1 VADAQAVQGQPRA
14 WPIAVAYLD
23 GSGSGGAVTEDD
35 IAAVKSDLQAD
46 DLAGQ
51 TIEDQLG
58 VVQTVI
64 NGIIG
69 VLSAFAVVALLAA
82 SFGIVN
88 TLLMS
93 VQERT
98 REIGLMKAM
107 GMSNGRVFALFSLEA
122 AVIGLLGATIGAL
135 AAILVGSAIANVAA
149 DTLLADLPGLRILL
163 FDPVNVI
170 AVVGIITVIAFLSG
184 VLPARRAAR
193 QNPIESLR
201 YE

>member
-1 VADAQAVQGQPRA
+1 MDAVIADIKDELSARG
-14 WPIAVAYLD
+14 L
-23 GSGSGGAVTEDD
+23 S
-35 IAAVKSDLQAD
+35 
-46 DLAGQ
+46 GQ
-51 TIEDQLG
+51 TVEDQLG
-58 VVQTVI
+58 VVQVVI

-69 VLSAFAVVALLAA
+69 VLTAFAAIALLAA

-107 GMSNGRVFALFSLEA
+107 GMPKARVFGLFSIEA
-122 AVIGLLGATIGAL
+122 CVIGAVGAGIGAIS
-135 AAILVGSAIANVAA
+135 ATGVGSVISAAAA
-149 DTLLADLPGLRILL
+149 DTLLTGLPGLQILL
-163 FDPVNVI
+163 FDPVP
-170 AVVGIITVIAFLSG
+170 VGIVVLVITGIAFVSG

-193 QNPIESLR
+193 RDPITSLR